1 MFSVSLW
8 LVECAIQQPR
18 RHREHRDCTEKKL
31 KLRHY
36 RTFDRIDRIFQDEH
50 VILKE
55 MAQVQ
60 IDNIKMAY
68 TDAGAGRPVLLLHG
82 YPFNRSLWNEQIAA
96 LSGSY
101 RVIAPD
107 LRGFGESDSSEGPST
122 MNRMAQDVALLLDHL
137 EIPRVTIGSLSMGG
151 YVTLAFYKQFASR
164 VRALILADT
173 RATPDTEEAKQNR
186 AQQAEKALAD
196 GMAGIADA
204 MLPKLLT
211 PETVSR
217 RPEIVKR
224 VRDMMLKTKPEGA
237 AAALRG
243 MAVRDDQ
250 TSLLSKITVPTLIL
264 VGAEDALTPVADSE
278 KLNDGI
284 AGSRLVVLE
293 NAGHVSNLERTE
305 KFNDALLDF
314 LSESSS

>member
-1 MFSVSLW
+1 MPV
-8 LVECAIQQPR
+8 VQVNDIQ
-18 RHREHRDCTEKKL
+18 
-31 KLRHY
+31 
-36 RTFDRIDRIFQDEH
+36 
-50 VILKE
+50 
-55 MAQVQ
+55 
-60 IDNIKMAY
+60 MAY
-68 TDAGAGRPVLLLHG
+68 TEEGSGRPVVLIHG
-82 YPFNRSLWNEQIAA
+82 YPFNRTLWNEQVAA

-107 LRGFGESDSSEGPST
+107 LRGFGESDSSDGSST
-122 MNRMAQDVALLLDHL
+122 MNRMAQDVAALLDHL
-137 EIPRVTIGSLSMGG
+137 GVPRATFGALSMGG

-173 RATPDTEEAKQNR
+173 RAQADTEEAKQNR
-186 AQQAEKALAD
+186 AQQAEKALAE

-211 PETVSR
+211 PETVSK

-243 MAVRDDQ
+243 MAERDDQ
-250 TSLLSKITVPTLIL
+250 MSLLSKITVPTLIV
-264 VGAEDALTPVADSE
+264 VGAEDAITPVADSE
-278 KLNDGI
+278 KMNERV

-305 KFNDALLDF
+305 KFNEALLDF
-314 LSESSS
+314 LKESSS

>member
-1 MFSVSLW
+1 
-8 LVECAIQQPR
+8 
-18 RHREHRDCTEKKL
+18 
-31 KLRHY
+31 
-36 RTFDRIDRIFQDEH
+36 
-50 VILKE
+50 
-55 MAQVQ
+55 
-60 IDNIKMAY
+60 
-68 TDAGAGRPVLLLHG
+68 
-82 YPFNRSLWNEQIAA
+82 
-96 LSGSY
+96 
-101 RVIAPD
+101 
-107 LRGFGESDSSEGPST
+107 

-137 EIPRVTIGSLSMGG
+137 EIPRVTIGALSMGG
-151 YVTLAFYKQFASR
+151 YVAFAFYKQFASR

-173 RATPDTEEAKQNR
+173 RATSDSEEARQTR
-186 AQQAEKALAD
+186 AQQAEKAVAE

-211 PETVSR
+211 PETVSK

-243 MAVRDDQ
+243 MAERDDQ

-264 VGAEDALTPVADSE
+264 VGAEDAITPVADSE
-278 KLNDGI
+278 KMNQLI
-284 AGSRLVVLE
+284 TGSRLLVLE

-305 KFNDALLDF
+305 EFNEALLNF